1 VHLQRA
7 KVAFFFG
14 FQSRARLFRKK
25 KKVVQKFGGPRKCA
39 YFCGQIERES
49 MTVMKDSYL
58 QVRVDALQARVKS
71 PESKC
76 CFITVS
82 IHKR

>member
-1 VHLQRA
+1 
-7 KVAFFFG
+7 
-14 FQSRARLFRKK
+14 
-25 KKVVQKFGGPRKCA
+25 
-39 YFCGQIERES
+39 

-58 QVRVDALQARVKS
+58 QVCVDALQARVKS

-76 CFITVS
+76 CFITIS